1 MSHINT
7 KCVQEGYEPKSGE
20 ARVLPIYQSTT
31 FKYEDAKT
39 LGDLFDF
46 NASGHFYT
54 RLSNPTV
61 EAVEKKIASLEG
73 GIGAMLCSSG
83 QGATT
88 AAILTVC
95 SAGDH
100 IVSSSSI
107 YGGSFNLLNITLR
120 KLGIDTTFVSPD
132 ATKEEIEA
140 VIRPETKL
148 LFGETVAN
156 PALTVLD
163 IESWAEVAHKHG
175 MPLFIDNT
183 FPSPVN
189 CRPFEWGAD
198 IVLHST
204 SKYMDGHA
212 MALGGCVV
220 DSGKFD
226 WTASPR
232 FKAFCAPD
240 ESYHGLVYP
249 EKFGAAAFIAKARA
263 QLMRDVGMMMSPMNA
278 FLLNVGLETL
288 HLRMKEHCANAQKVA
303 EFLESNPK
311 IAWVNF
317 PGLKSNK
324 YNELANKYMPNGTC
338 GVISFGIKGGREA
351 AGKFM
356 ESVKLA
362 APVIHV
368 ADARTCILHPAST
381 THRQLSDQQL
391 IECGVT
397 PDLIR
402 MSVGIEHV
410 DDIIADIS
418 QALNKCN

>member
-31 FKYEDAKT
+31 FKYEDAGT

-61 EAVEKKIASLEG
+61 EAVEKKIAALEG
-73 GIGAMLCSSG
+73 GIGAMLTSSG

-95 SAGDH
+95 KAGDH

-120 KLGIDTTFVSPD
+120 KLGIDTTFISPD
-132 ATKEEIEA
+132 ATAEEIEA
-140 VIRPETKL
+140 AIRPETKL
-148 LFGETVAN
+148 LFGESIAN

-163 IESWAEVAHKHG
+163 IEKWAEVAHRNK
-175 MPLFIDNT
+175 MPLFVDNT

-198 IVLHST
+198 IILHST
-204 SKYMDGHA
+204 SKYLDGHA
-212 MALGGCVV
+212 MALGGCIV

-226 WTASPR
+226 WTASER
-232 FKAFCAPD
+232 FKDFCAPD

-263 QLMRDVGMMMSPMNA
+263 QMMRDIGMMMSPMNA
-278 FLLNVGLETL
+278 FLLNVGIETL
-288 HLRMKEHCANAQKVA
+288 HLRMPAHCSNAQKVA
-303 EFLESNPK
+303 EYLLSNPNV
-311 IAWVNF
+311 AWVEY
-317 PGLKSNK
+317 PGLPNDK
-324 YNELANKYMPNGTC
+324 YHKLAQKYMPNGTC
-338 GVISFGIKGGREA
+338 GVIAFGVRGGREA

-356 ESVKLA
+356 ESVKLS

-368 ADARTCILHPAST
+368 ADARTCVLHPAST
-381 THRQLSDQQL
+381 THRQLSDAQL
-391 IECGVT
+391 VECGVT

-410 DDIIADIS
+410 DDIIADIE
-418 QALNKCN
+418 QALNKCK

>member
-7 KCVQEGYEPKSGE
+7 KCIQEGYDPKSGE

-54 RLSNPTV
+54 RLSNPTC
-61 EAVEKKIASLEG
+61 EAVEKKIAALEG
-73 GIGAMLCSSG
+73 GVGAMLCSSG

-100 IVSSSSI
+100 IVSSNSI

-120 KLGIDTTFVSPD
+120 KMGIDTTFISPD
-132 ATKEEIEA
+132 ASDEEIQA
-140 VIRPETKL
+140 AIRPNTKL
-148 LFGETVAN
+148 LFGESVAN

-163 IESWAEVAHKHG
+163 IERWANMAHKND
-175 MPLFIDNT
+175 MPLFVDNT

-198 IVLHST
+198 IIIHST
-204 SKYMDGHA
+204 SKYLDGHA

-232 FKAFCAPD
+232 FEKFCAPD

-263 QLMRDVGMMMSPMNA
+263 QMMRDMGMMMSPMNA
-278 FLLNVGLETL
+278 FLLNVGIETL
-288 HLRMKEHCANAQKVA
+288 HLRMREHCANAQKVA
-303 EFLESNPK
+303 EYLANNDK

-317 PGLKSNK
+317 PGLSDNK
-324 YNELANKYMPNGTC
+324 YNALANKYMPNGTC

-381 THRQLSDQQL
+381 THRQLSDEQL

-402 MSVGIEHV
+402 MSVGIEYV
-410 DDIIADIS
+410 DDIIADIE
-418 QALNKCN
+418 QALNQCI